1 MSAMRPEP
9 VFGCG
14 EPKSS
19 CPCRRIFLDCPA
31 PECGMYVEPVLGC
44 STGHPYDT
52 CDIFPNC
59 NGAETWLE
67 RKGRE
72 IDRQIVLENKG
83 YDLIAARM
91 GATGRSA

>member
-9 VFGCG
+9 V
-14 EPKSS
+14 
-19 CPCRRIFLDCPA
+19 
-31 PECGMYVEPVLGC
+31 LGC
-44 STGHPYDT
+44 STGRPYDT
-52 CDIFPNC
+52 CD
-59 NGAETWLE
+59 GAETWLE

-91 GATGRSA
+91 SATGKV